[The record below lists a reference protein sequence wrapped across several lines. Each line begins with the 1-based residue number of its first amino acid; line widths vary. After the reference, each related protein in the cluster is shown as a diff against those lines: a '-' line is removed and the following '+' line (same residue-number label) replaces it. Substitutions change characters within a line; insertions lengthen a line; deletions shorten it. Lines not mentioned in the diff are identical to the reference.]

1 MFFQAYEIDALLP
14 SGQTIG
20 YRCLKWDDQ
29 RKTCKNKQWKACDGS
44 LAGGRCTFD
53 DFMSKMENNPPNP
66 RQWPVYN
73 ARNEL
78 DVKATALNCLKA
90 YRAAGKP
97 VPNIYD
103 FKVMKGGT
111 NNYRVAVRELGRR
124 VDNRWKA
131 LDATAK
137 AANKPAFTAFDGTVD
152 EIIRARRGDPGVR
165 MFDAAKATLEHDDN
179 VTIKFEDL
187 GLNPDPD
194 ETDPKKKE
202 WKEVKWP
209 ETLHTAIEHGIED
222 ATNVVKGWVRNY
234 NYNDPLASSHRSM
247 IKSFKGIVDGRNLCR

>member
-20 YRCLKWDDQ
+20 YRCLKWDDE
-29 RKTCKNKQWKACDGS
+29 RKTCKKRQWKACDGS

-53 DFMSKMENNPPNP
+53 DFMSKIEKDPPNP
-66 RQWPVYN
+66 RQWPVHN
-73 ARNEL
+73 AENEL

-90 YRAAGKP
+90 YRAAGKR
-97 VPNIYD
+97 VSNIYG

-111 NNYRVAVRELGRR
+111 NDYSVAVKELGRR

-137 AANKPAFTAFDGTVD
+137 AANKPAFTAFDETVD
-152 EIIRARRGDPGVR
+152 EIIRARRGDHGVR

-222 ATNVVKGWVRNY
+222 ATKVVKGWVRNY
-234 NYNDPLASSHRSM
+234 NDKDPLASTHRNM
-247 IKSFKGIVDGRNLCR
+247 IKSFKGIVDGRKLCR